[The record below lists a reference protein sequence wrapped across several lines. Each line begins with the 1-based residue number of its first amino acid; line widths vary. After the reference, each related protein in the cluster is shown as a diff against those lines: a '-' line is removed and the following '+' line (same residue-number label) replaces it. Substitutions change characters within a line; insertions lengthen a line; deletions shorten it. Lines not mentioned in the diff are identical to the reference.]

1 VVELDSL
8 LKLTLKRSFIIGVYA
23 VANNS
28 GAFPL
33 TYKKGKRGQLQWQT
47 LWKNEQLFLTLEQ
60 LVKHEGRN
68 AGNRQRSQDK

>member
-1 VVELDSL
+1 VVELDTL
-8 LKLTLKRSFIIGVYA
+8 LEFALERSFIIGVYA

-60 LVKHEGRN
+60 LVKHEGRY